1 MKTPKIFLFIFIIFS
16 SSLIFSQV
24 TDKSPSIEVY
34 GTAQVKVVPDI
45 INFSLSVSTD
55 NNNVLAAKNDND
67 RSVNKII
74 DLLKDRGIPE
84 KDIQTSGIRVNKNY
98 RYDENEKVKE
108 FSVENY
114 ITFRLKDISKYYDI
128 TTELIKIEH
137 VSITYSN
144 FDYSNIIE
152 TRKHAREQA
161 LLAAKSKA
169 EEMAQVLGQDI
180 GKTLW
185 ISEEPVY
192 DYYYGN
198 QFNNVTQQGTQNYT
212 SSYGLQEGTIN
223 VEAKVKV
230 IFEII
235 SR

>member
-1 MKTPKIFLFIFIIFS
+1 MKTSKIFFFILILFS
-16 SSLIFSQV
+16 SSYINSQ
-24 TDKSPSIEVY
+24 TADKIPSIEVY

-67 RSVNKII
+67 RSVNKVI
-74 DLLKDRGIPE
+74 DILKDRGVLE
-84 KDIQTSGIRVNKNY
+84 KDIQTSGIRVSKNY
-98 RYDENEKVKE
+98 RYDENEKLKE
-108 FSVENY
+108 FTVENY
-114 ITFRLKDISKYYDI
+114 ITFLLKDISKYYDI

-144 FDYSNIIE
+144 FDYSGIIE

-180 GKTLW
+180 GKTLL

-192 DYYYGN
+192 DYFYGN
-198 QFNNVTQQGTQNYT
+198 QMNNVTQQGTQNYT

-223 VEAKVKV
+223 VEAKVRV
-230 IFEII
+230 VFEIV

>member
-1 MKTPKIFLFIFIIFS
+1 MKTSKIFFFILIIFS
-16 SSLIFSQV
+16 ASIIYSQT
-24 TDKSPSIEVY
+24 TDKYPSIEVY
-34 GTAQVKVVPDI
+34 GTAQIKVVPDI
-45 INFSLSVSTD
+45 INFSLSVSTE

-74 DLLKDRGIPE
+74 DLLKDRGILE

-114 ITFRLKDISKYYDI
+114 ITFTLKDISKYYDI

-152 TRKHAREQA
+152 TRKHARGNA
-161 LLAAKSKA
+161 LIAARDKA
-169 EEMAQVLGQDI
+169 EEMAQVLGLDM
-180 GKTLW
+180 GKPIL
-185 ISEEPVY
+185 ISEEQVY
-192 DYYYGN
+192 DYYPN
-198 QFNNVTQQGTQNYT
+198 PFNAVNQQGTQNYT

-223 VEAKVKV
+223 VEAKVRV

-235 SR
+235 NR